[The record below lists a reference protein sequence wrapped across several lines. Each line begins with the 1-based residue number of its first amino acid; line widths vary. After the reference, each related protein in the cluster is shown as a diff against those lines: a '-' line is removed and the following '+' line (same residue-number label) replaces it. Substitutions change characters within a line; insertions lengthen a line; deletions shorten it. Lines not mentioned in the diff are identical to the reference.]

1 MLPPTI
7 EQEIRELSQQYGPPL
22 RRTVTLANEG
32 LFDPLGKPD
41 RYGEVC
47 MVIRRS
53 NGTLLTARKTFYP
66 GNAYRLLTG
75 GIGHG
80 ERIFDALLRET
91 EEETGLEVAV
101 RRFLAVI
108 GYDLEH
114 SGGKPS
120 RQRPAAPQGF
130 HTFAFLLDELG
141 GTLACYDPDER
152 VEDFREVRVDE
163 LPVLAQQLMQLGQ
176 DFDPEIHGRWRDWGR
191 FRAVIHDVVHEALS
205 HQAAGNAP

>member
-1 MLPPTI
+1 MLDPRI
-7 EQEIRELSQQYGPPL
+7 EQEITELTQRFGEPV
-22 RRTVTLANEG
+22 RRDVSLPNEG

-47 MVIRRS
+47 MVVRRP
-53 NGTLLTARKTFYP
+53 NGRLLTARKTFYP

-80 ERIFDALLRET
+80 EPILDALLRET
-91 EEETGLEVAV
+91 EEETGLEVEV

-108 GYDLEH
+108 GYTLDRTGAKAVRQQNRLH
-114 SGGKPS
+114 S
-120 RQRPAAPQGF
+120 F

-152 VEDFREVRVDE
+152 VEDFREVSVDE
-163 LPVLAQQLMQLGQ
+163 LPQLAQQLRQLGQ
-176 DFDPEIHGRWRDWGR
+176 NFDPEIHGRWRDWGR
-191 FRAVIHDVVHEALS
+191 FRAVIHDVVHETLS
-205 HQAAGNAP
+205 K

>member
-1 MLPPTI
+1 MLPATI
-7 EQEIRELSQQYGPPL
+7 EQEITELSQQYGAPL

-47 MVIRRS
+47 MVIRRP

-66 GNAYRLLTG
+66 DNAYRLLTG
-75 GIGHG
+75 GITHG

-91 EEETGLEVAV
+91 EEETGLDVAV
-101 RRFLAVI
+101 RRFLAVV
-108 GYDLEH
+108 GYKLEH
-114 SGGKPS
+114 SGPRAS
-120 RQRPAAPQGF
+120 RQRAPVPQSF

-152 VEDFREVRVDE
+152 VEDFREVSVDE
-163 LPVLAQQLMQLGQ
+163 LLALAQHLMQLGQ

-191 FRAVIHDVVHEALS
+191 FRAVIHQVVHEALS
-205 HQAAGNAP
+205 S